1 MISIRCLFSP
11 KETRIM
17 DLSAFVSPDPATRR
31 DGWSPERKLRFLD
44 HLAAR
49 GNVRAACAAVG
60 MTREAAYTLRRRDAL
75 FARGWAAAL
84 VLAREAGVEALADKA
99 LDGIEEEVWYRG
111 ELKGTRR
118 RFDARLLLAHLA
130 RLDRLVEETNHQA
143 ADDAARFDELLACLA
158 GAEPPEEL
166 RIDDEPLPLDRAPA
180 LEMAEDM
187 ARDAVREDWIERQ
200 VANEHGKLS
209 DADVAA
215 YRLDL
220 ANESA
225 RALTLAEAEWDAWF
239 ARACRVVDDLLERG
253 KAQPELAAADSP
265 PGTVSEVSSS
275 GGGAA
280 SEGPAG

>member
-1 MISIRCLFSP
+1 
-11 KETRIM
+11 M

-209 DADVAA
+209 DAEFAA
-215 YRLDL
+215 YQLDL

-253 KAQPELAAADSP
+253 KAQPELPAADSSP
-265 PGTVSEVSSS
+265 RTVSEVSSS
-275 GGGAA
+275 GGGAG